1 MSLPAQRAP
10 LNHPMLSIRQDTV
23 DVKRHWYSY
32 MIDSGVLQLM
42 TPSLF
47 ERTSLYGK
55 SLFTILFRYDY
66 ILRPSLV
73 YSSRDSITVSKD
85 DAGSVAS
92 IKERMPLSRV
102 ETIYLPTYWNRYE
115 LLI

>member
-1 MSLPAQRAP
+1 
-10 LNHPMLSIRQDTV
+10 
-23 DVKRHWYSY
+23 
-32 MIDSGVLQLM
+32 MIDSGVLQLV

-47 ERTSLYGK
+47 ERTSLHGK
-55 SLFTILFRYDY
+55 SLFIILFRYDY

-92 IKERMPLSRV
+92 IKGTMPLPKV
-102 ETIYLPTYWNRYE
+102 EIIHLPTYWNRYE